1 MLAYTLHDP
10 ELYEALLEEIQPA
23 FDSDR
28 MTPNT
33 KYLLEKCTRMN
44 AAWDETIRMSA
55 FSASV
60 RHVTEDTMIGGKLLR
75 KGSRLMIPY
84 RQLHFDET
92 VFGSDTQRF
101 VSDRFLKDKDLTRGG
116 SWRPFGG
123 GTTQCPGRFAA
134 KQVVLSFVA
143 TLFKRFH
150 VQVDSAQE
158 FPQGQLGKPVLGI
171 MASKGELQVRI
182 TPRKVLVGS

>member
-1 MLAYTLHDP
+1 MIAYLLTDP
-10 ELYEALLEEIQPA
+10 ELYQALMEEVRPA
-23 FDSDR
+23 FQNGAT
-28 MTPNT
+28 TPEAQ
-33 KYLLEKCTRMN
+33 YLLERCPRLN

-60 RHVTEDTMIGGKLLR
+60 RHVTEDTIIGGKLLR

-92 VFGSDTQRF
+92 IFGADIQSF
-101 VSDRFLKDKDLTRGG
+101 KSDRFLKDKSLTKGG

-134 KQVVLSFVA
+134 KQVVISFVA
-143 TLFKRFH
+143 TTLMRF
-150 VQVDSAQE
+150 QIEIDGPQD
-158 FPQGQLGKPVLGI
+158 FPLGQLGKPVLGI
-171 MASKGELQVRI
+171 MANKGDLRVRI
-182 TPRKVLVGS
+182 TPREAAV